1 MIYPVEIE
9 KIEHEPLTGLYWLP
23 PRSFLYAMA
32 QHGDLSHIL
41 GGFRNL
47 EDAKPVLTLFWNRYQ
62 KIHPQFELFGQI
74 AAGRKRANQCI
85 PIYIHGDEGVTYK
98 KNGVLIVSWQSPL
111 GYGSSRRAREVSL
124 NLQQVNESGLPM
136 NLLKSGMYSRML
148 IIVCQKDYRSKQTST
163 WFWMVELFTYIYI

>member
-1 MIYPVEIE
+1 MVRVLRNNNMIYPVEIE

-98 KNGVLIVSWQSPL
+98 KKRSTYCELAITIGVWFISTCT
-111 GYGSSRRAREVSL
+111 GSFIKLAASE
-124 NLQQVNESGLPM
+124 
-136 NLLKSGMYSRML
+136 
-148 IIVCQKDYRSKQTST
+148 
-163 WFWMVELFTYIYI
+163 